1 MSVQRV
7 QCILNRVIDEAGAG
21 SFIEDFGLLLEREG
35 MPRMAGR
42 MLGWLL
48 ICDPPH
54 QTAGQLAQVVG
65 ASKASVSTTM
75 RLLMHTELVERI
87 TLPSQRRDYFRIRPN
102 AITTLMRSTMGR
114 LVAGRELVE
123 RGMQLALGDSS
134 RIAEWHD
141 LYVFFERE
149 LPPLLERWDAARQ

>member
-1 MSVQRV
+1 M
-7 QCILNRVIDEAGAG
+7 IDEAGEG
-21 SFIEDFGLLLEREG
+21 SFLEDFGLLLEREG

-87 TLPSQRRDYFRIRPN
+87 TLPSERRDYFRVRPN

-114 LVAGRELVE
+114 LRAGRDLAE
-123 RGMQLALGDSS
+123 RGLRLAHGDPA
-134 RIAEWHD
+134 RVAEWLD

-149 LPPLLERWDAARQ
+149 LPPLIERWDAERQ